1 MALTVTL
8 YFNSA
13 DPYIIDKSAY
23 LSGAFSCNAT
33 EHLDPAQGIMGASII
48 LSSATPYQQN
58 YVYITEWA
66 RYYFI
71 NKPTWIGGNNW
82 RYDLTEDVL
91 MSHKTKIM
99 SLSGYVDYSSA
110 GSSALYDPRLVYDTE
125 KIRTRSAAIIGNSGV
140 YGEENNA
147 YFISLL
153 APTYL
158 IGYLLS
164 SSQLL
169 TFVNNFWKLDEADR
183 TAAGKMI
190 RGIYTI
196 PYFGAL
202 PSAPDENIKIN
213 IPGKLISVP
222 CGGVPK
228 IWTSTSSNVG
238 LCITPVNFAVTTS
251 NAYAELYAD
260 YNITVP
266 YIGTISFSPANM
278 GVSSISKVGVN
289 ILTDYGGLTLSMYP
303 TINDIKFENL
313 IKSVPI
319 TTGMPF
325 LADTNIA
332 NWDMFWNNIPSAIG
346 GVALS
351 AASGIASGAAIGG
364 GIGAAIM
371 GGASAALN
379 IYGTATSIYNQYQQ
393 KKIAEEIGF
402 SNISPSV
409 GGSPSRY
416 AYDDYNLKIGAWL
429 DVYKKTPKNSDIQLK
444 FGKPDGQYRALSSLS
459 GYFKMGNNFKMSGF
473 NTAYKDE
480 IDRIETL
487 LKSGVYV
494 S

>member
-13 DPYIIDKSAY
+13 DPYVIDKSAY
-23 LSGAFSCNAT
+23 LSGEFSCNAT
-33 EHLDPAQGIMGASII
+33 EHLDPAQGIMDASII

-58 YVYITEWA
+58 YVYIKEWQ

-71 NKPTWIGGNNW
+71 NKPTWVGGNNW

-99 SLSGYVDYSSA
+99 ALSGYVDYSSA

-125 KIRTRSAAIIGNSGV
+125 KTRTRSAAVIENSGV
-140 YGEENNA
+140 YNEDGEA
-147 YFISLL
+147 YFISFLGS
-153 APTYL
+153 TYYK
-158 IGYLLS
+158 GYLLTN
-164 SSQLL
+164 SQLL
-169 TFVNNFWKLDEADR
+169 TFINNLANFDEADKI
-183 TAAGKMI
+183 AAQKMI
-190 RGIYTI
+190 RGVYTI

-202 PSAPDENIKIN
+202 PSAPDENIRIN
-213 IPGKLISVP
+213 IPGKLLSVP

-228 IWTSTSSNVG
+228 IWLSTSRNVG
-238 LCITPVNFAVTTS
+238 LCVTPVNFKVNIS
-251 NAYAELYAD
+251 NDYAELYAD

-289 ILTDYGGLTLSMYP
+289 IITDYGGMTLSMYP
-303 TINDIKFENL
+303 TINNIKFENL

-332 NWDMFWNNIPSAIG
+332 NWDAFWNNIPSAIG

-351 AASGIASGAAIGG
+351 TASGIASGMAIGG
-364 GIGAAIM
+364 GVGAAIM
-371 GGASAALN
+371 AGGSAALS

-402 SNISPSV
+402 SNISSTV
-409 GGSPSRY
+409 GGSPSKY
-416 AYDDYNLKIGAWL
+416 AYDDYDLKIGAWL
-429 DVYKKTPKNSDIQLK
+429 DVYKKTPKNSDIQSK

-459 GYFKMGNNFKMSGF
+459 GYFKMGDNFKMGGF
-473 NTAYKDE
+473 NSAYKDE